1 MKSADLFYVLIGQ
14 REKIEKFAVV
24 MDAETLIAHVLVE
37 PLTAEIFLVGRQHDA
52 AGMYRFRP
60 LFRGGHQ
67 ASAEV
72 FALPFFGDANAQPG
86 NFSVL
91 VPEKDNSCNLFAV
104 GRVVN
109 CRPEDVIW
117 QLAPQKC
124 ICDLFIAAVSV
135 EEVGALLSQPAEEG
149 VDTLL
154 VFGGEQSDS
163 EVLNNLFHLY
173 VPPVWG

>member
-24 MDAETLIAHVLVE
+24 MDAKTLIAHVLVE
-37 PLTAEIFLVGRQHDA
+37 PLTAEIFLIGRQYDA

-60 LFRGGHQ
+60 FFRGGHQ
-67 ASAEV
+67 TSAEV
-72 FALPFFGDANAQPG
+72 SALPFFGDANAQPG
-86 NFSVL
+86 NFGIL
-91 VPEKDNSCNLFAV
+91 VPEKYNSCNLFAV
-104 GRVVN
+104 GRVIN
-109 CRPEDVIW
+109 CCPEDVIR

-135 EEVGALLSQPAEEG
+135 EKMSAFLSQPAEEG

-154 VFGGEQSDS
+154 VFGGKQSDF
-163 EVLNNLFHLY
+163 EVLNDLFHLY
-173 VPPVWG
+173 VPPV